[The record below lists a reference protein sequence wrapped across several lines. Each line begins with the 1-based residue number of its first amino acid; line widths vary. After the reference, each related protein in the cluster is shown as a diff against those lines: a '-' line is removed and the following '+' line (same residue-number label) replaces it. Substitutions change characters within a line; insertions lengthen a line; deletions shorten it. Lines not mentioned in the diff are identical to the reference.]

1 MATAVENELR
11 RATVAG
17 TPCAP
22 VRERATTDVSGRL
35 RRSAGSLRSRSR
47 LEGWQP
53 QWPIAERVND
63 HVVRPG
69 DSRSGARCQHP
80 GLPRV
85 QHLVARE
92 ETTMSISN
100 AVEEYERLRADFR
113 AKGLGGRTGFGQ
125 RPALLVIDLIRG
137 FTDTRSPLAGELD
150 SQLQATQQLLA
161 DARDADVPVI
171 FSTVAYDADL
181 QEAGKWIRKIPSNS
195 WLVEGSE
202 WVELD
207 ERLGRRENEMLLV
220 KKYASCFFGTDLAAR
235 LISRGVDTVILLGC
249 TTSGCIRAT
258 AVDACSYGFH
268 TVVVEEGVG
277 DRAELPHLASL
288 FDIDNKYGDV
298 VSLEDAS
305 AYLQHVRQ

>member
-1 MATAVENELR
+1 MT
-11 RATVAG
+11 
-17 TPCAP
+17 TP
-22 VRERATTDVSGRL
+22 
-35 RRSAGSLRSRSR
+35 
-47 LEGWQP
+47 
-53 QWPIAERVND
+53 
-63 HVVRPG
+63 
-69 DSRSGARCQHP
+69 
-80 GLPRV
+80 
-85 QHLVARE
+85 
-92 ETTMSISN
+92 IST
-100 AVEEYERLRADFR
+100 AVEEYQRLRTEFR
-113 AKGLGGRTGFGQ
+113 NKGLGGRTGFGE

-137 FTDTRSPLAGELD
+137 FTDPRSPLAGDLD
-150 SQLQATQQLLA
+150 SQLEATRQLL
-161 DARDADVPVI
+161 DSARDVSVPVI

-207 ERLGRRENEMLLV
+207 ERLGRRDDEMLLV

-235 LISRGVDTVILLGC
+235 LVARGVDTLIIVGC
-249 TTSGCIRAT
+249 TTSGCVRAT

-298 VSLEDAS
+298 VGLEEAG
-305 AYLQHVRQ
+305 AYLDGVDR